1 KITKLVYGDINADT
15 NIDVTDM
22 SLLSLYLIG
31 DRKLTGDQLKAAD
44 TLTDGTVNL
53 TDLATLRQYLSK
65 KIDKLGPEK

>member
-1 KITKLVYGDINADT
+1 
-15 NIDVTDM
+15 M

-44 TLTDGTVNL
+44 VLTDGTVNL

-65 KIDKLGPEK
+65 KIKSIGPEK

>member
-1 KITKLVYGDINADT
+1 MSELIYGDINADT
-15 NIDVTDM
+15 KIDVTDM

-31 DRKLTGDQLKAAD
+31 DRKLTSDQLKAAD